1 LFRAIASLTG
11 LAATSFAVQ
20 AIAYIA
26 VTAATS
32 IVLSALA
39 PKPDMSSME
48 GMQANQ
54 RSNVASREYVYGQ
67 VRKGGTITY
76 MESTGIK
83 NKYLHMVLVLAG
95 NELSEIG
102 DIYIN
107 DEVVTLDA
115 DGFATGDTWKSKV
128 RIKKHLGDQ
137 TTADAAL
144 LEESEQIDSAFVGN
158 GCAYLYIRLEYDSD
172 VFANGIPLFTA
183 VVKGAKVY
191 DPRQPSNTAAYS
203 NNPALCIR
211 HYLTAS
217 AYGLGDTSSE
227 IDDVAFAAAANV
239 CDEDIALA
247 AGGTQ
252 NQYEINGVVSAS
264 MTFGDA
270 LSKMLSACA
279 GTLFWGG
286 GKWQLKPGYYSTP
299 TASFTLDDLRGTI
312 SGSPRANMRDSFNS
326 VRGKFNDADQDWIT
340 VDYPEI
346 TSTVFV
352 DEDNGFEQPLDLELP
367 FTTSS
372 PMAQR
377 LAKITLYR
385 ARDAITFSADFG
397 LSALSTQIGDT
408 VALTIDR
415 YGWSEKTFEVTGWKF
430 YANQDAGDLRV
441 NLVLREISASSFD
454 WDADE
459 TEIVSNNTSLPVFN
473 VVPAVSN
480 LSLTATSV
488 LNDDGISVPAI
499 TAAWDVSDDSFVEYY
514 EIQYKRSGGEED
526 YGSIATAQDDAAD
539 WGAIDAAYTEEED
552 YGLTNEP
559 ILSPD
564 ANFFSTI
571 STINAF
577 TVAPVLNGYDYS
589 IRVRA
594 INAVGVKS
602 PWVTSLIASEGDTT
616 PPNEAL
622 NLTCVGG
629 YKFINIGWTNPAD
642 QDLSHVEIWE
652 SATSNLAA
660 TSLIG
665 TSASTNF
672 MRPNL
677 GNNVTKFYWVRAVDF
692 SLNKSDFTG
701 PQSATTILV
710 DVDDFT
716 DAVNDLFSE
725 AGAFGIEPVSSLP
738 ATGGFDGQLVLLLS
752 EITIYRW
759 DAATSSWSTDIYTA
773 SSVEAGTITY
783 ASFAAGIEPVGVVD
797 ALPTVAGYDGPVIV
811 VLTTD
816 GKLYR
821 LVDGA
826 WTAAVNTDDIE
837 GTIGENLFSD
847 DLRPVERVGSLPSTG
862 LTQGRIVLLTTDNK
876 MYRYTGSAWTSA
888 VPATDLTG
896 QINGTQIAD
905 AAITATK
912 IGNEAVTA
920 AKIATAAITST
931 KLGAGSVTAT
941 AIAAAAVT
949 AEKIGSAA
957 VTTAKLAN
965 AAVNED
971 ILAAGA
977 VTGTKIANDS
987 ISTAKIVAGAVT
999 ASEIAAG
1006 SITTEKIVA
1015 GAVTASE
1022 IAAGSINSEK
1032 IAAGSITTA
1041 KIAAGAVTATTIA
1054 ADAIT
1059 TDKIAA
1065 GAVTASEITAGA
1077 ITTAKIA
1084 AGAITATEIAT
1095 GAITAGKVAASA
1107 IEADAIAANAVTSAK
1122 ITAGAITAD
1131 ELAAN
1136 AVTATK
1142 ISAGAVSADAIA
1154 ANAITSVKIAA
1165 DAITAGKIAANAV
1178 EADAITA
1185 NAITTG
1191 KIAAGAV
1198 SADQIAAN
1206 AVVAEKI
1213 FASAVT
1219 ADKIATDAVTANKI
1233 AAASIIASKIAA
1245 GAVTA
1250 AKMRIG
1256 DFVNYAENADFELGD
1271 DAWDTGQGGFT
1282 IEADS
1287 NFYAGS
1293 YSLRRTTT
1301 LGTTDFC
1308 VNDFQFSAAPGDQF
1322 NVSAYVKVSATYG
1335 GGGVGVGIRWFQSD
1349 GTFISTQQSNITAT
1363 TAWQKVEANLTAP
1376 ALAAY
1381 GVGQCRN
1388 VSQTA
1393 GTAYWDNFT
1402 LLKKQSGA
1410 ALIVNGTIQADQVE
1424 ANFIDAFDIN
1434 ADNITAGSLSAD
1446 RISID
1451 GVALDTNASGQL
1463 TIAGEGVQ
1471 TGNIA
1476 DRAVTTQTSV
1486 KSGGGTTTLVFSSI
1500 GGQQVVVGAS
1510 CVATATSDSDNIGRT
1525 TTYVLTFNGVTV
1537 GSGSVYAA
1545 NNETN
1550 SAGGTLISSET
1561 TVVGTNTLQISASG
1575 SGASSGASYISNVS
1589 MFTLEALK

>member
-1 LFRAIASLTG
+1 MRTFNEIALGRSPSRIPQINYMPMAVGNAIFVAIGASTTSVAAIWAVG
-11 LAATSFAVQ
+11 FIATTAATSFA
-20 AIAYIA
+20 
-26 VTAATS
+26 
-32 IVLSALA
+32 LKALA
-39 PKPDMSSME
+39 PKIDLSGLE

-54 RSNVASREYVYGQ
+54 RSAVASREYVYGQ

-76 MESTGIK
+76 MESTGIR

-95 NELSEIG
+95 HELSEIG

-115 DGFATGDTWKSKV
+115 DGFATGDTWRSKV

-137 TTADAAL
+137 TTADADL
-144 LEESEQIDSAFVGN
+144 LAESEQIDSDFVGN

-191 DPRQPSNTAAYS
+191 DPRTETTAYS

-217 AYGLGDTSSE
+217 YGLGDTSSE

-252 NQYEINGVVSAS
+252 NQYEMNGVVSAS

-270 LSKMLSACA
+270 ISKMLSSCA

-299 TASFTLDDLRGTI
+299 TASFTLDDLRGPI

-326 VRGKFNDADQDWIT
+326 VRGKFNDAEQDWIT

-372 PMAQR
+372 AMAQR

-397 LSALSTQIGDT
+397 LAALSTQIGDT
-408 VALTIDR
+408 VSLTIDR
-415 YGWSEKTFEVTGWKF
+415 YGWDAKTFEVTGWKF

-454 WDADE
+454 WNADE
-459 TEIVSNNTSLPVFN
+459 TEIISNNTSLPVFN
-473 VVPAVSN
+473 SVPAVSN

-488 LNDDGISVPAI
+488 LNDDGISIPAI
-499 TAAWDVSDDSFVEYY
+499 TATWDVSDDSFVEYY
-514 EIQYKRSGGEED
+514 EIQYKRTGGEED
-526 YGSIATAQDDAAD
+526 YGSIATSQDDAVD
-539 WGAIDAAYTEEED
+539 WGAIDAAYTDEED

-589 IRVRA
+589 VRVRA

-652 SATSNLAA
+652 NATSNLATA
-660 TSLIG
+660 SLIG

-677 GNNVTKFYWVRAVDF
+677 GNNVTRFYWVRAVDF

-701 PQSATTILV
+701 PQSATTTLIEA
-710 DVDDFT
+710 DDFSA
-716 DAVNDLFSE
+716 AVNDLFLE

-738 ATGGFDGQLVLLLS
+738 ATGAFDGQLVLLLP

-773 SSVEAGTITY
+773 SSVEAGAITY

-821 LVDGA
+821 LVDGE

-837 GTIGENLFSD
+837 GTIGANLFSD
-847 DLRPVERVGSLPSTG
+847 DLRPVERVASLPSTG

-876 MYRYTGSAWTSA
+876 LYRYTGSAWTSA

-896 QINGTQIAD
+896 QIVGTQI
-905 AAITATK
+905 T
-912 IGNEAVTA
+912 
-920 AKIATAAITST
+920 
-931 KLGAGSVTAT
+931 
-941 AIAAAAVT
+941 
-949 AEKIGSAA
+949 
-957 VTTAKLAN
+957 
-965 AAVNED
+965 
-971 ILAAGA
+971 
-977 VTGTKIANDS
+977 DS
-987 ISTAKIVAGAVT
+987 
-999 ASEIAAG
+999 
-1006 SITTEKIVA
+1006 
-1015 GAVTASE
+1015 
-1022 IAAGSINSEK
+1022 
-1032 IAAGSITTA
+1032 
-1041 KIAAGAVTATTIA
+1041 
-1054 ADAIT
+1054 AIT
-1059 TDKIAA
+1059 TTK
-1065 GAVTASEITAGA
+1065 
-1077 ITTAKIA
+1077 
-1084 AGAITATEIAT
+1084 
-1095 GAITAGKVAASA
+1095 
-1107 IEADAIAANAVTSAK
+1107 IAANAVTAAT
-1122 ITAGAITAD
+1122 IDAGAITA
-1131 ELAAN
+1131 A
-1136 AVTATK
+1136 K

-1178 EADAITA
+1178 DADAITA

-1198 SADQIAAN
+1198 NADQIAAN
-1206 AVVAEKI
+1206 AVVADKI

-1233 AAASIIASKIAA
+1233 AASSIIASKIAA

-1250 AKMRIG
+1250 AKI
-1256 DFVNYAENADFELGD
+1256 A
-1271 DAWDTGQGGFT
+1271 
-1282 IEADS
+1282 
-1287 NFYAGS
+1287 AG
-1293 YSLRRTTT
+1293 
-1301 LGTTDFC
+1301 
-1308 VNDFQFSAAPGDQF
+1308 A
-1322 NVSAYVKVSATYG
+1322 
-1335 GGGVGVGIRWFQSD
+1335 
-1349 GTFISTQQSNITAT
+1349 ITAD
-1363 TAWQKVEANLTAP
+1363 KVEA
-1376 ALAAY
+1376 
-1381 GVGQCRN
+1381 G
-1388 VSQTA
+1388 
-1393 GTAYWDNFT
+1393 
-1402 LLKKQSGA
+1402 
-1410 ALIVNGTIQADQVE
+1410 
-1424 ANFIDAFDIN
+1424 FIDAFDIN

-1451 GVALDTNASGQL
+1451 GVTLDTDG
-1463 TIAGEGVQ
+1463 AGNLIVGTAGIDTNE
-1471 TGNIA
+1471 IKPF
-1476 DRAVTTQTSV
+1476 AVTIPTSAYSPAGLSIPTTVGVWNDIQSITFTSTGSPILITYAFNYQGTGTGSNDQMEIRIVRGTSTQLYISAV
-1486 KSGGGTTTLVFSSI
+1486 SLGENLPLSASYLDTTTSAGSRTFKLQAKLNSGI
-1500 GGQQVVVGAS
+1500 GGMEFF
-1510 CVATATSDSDNIGRT
+1510 NR
-1525 TTYVLTFNGVTV
+1525 VLT
-1537 GSGSVYAA
+1537 A
-1545 NNETN
+1545 
-1550 SAGGTLISSET
+1550 
-1561 TVVGTNTLQISASG
+1561 
-1575 SGASSGASYISNVS
+1575 
-1589 MFTLEALK
+1589 LEVKR

>member
-1 LFRAIASLTG
+1 MRTFNEIALGRSPSRIPQINYMPQALVPYIMAYAGASYAVALTV
-11 LAATSFAVQ
+11 S
-20 AIAYIA
+20 YIA

-32 IVLSALA
+32 FALSALA

-54 RSNVASREYVYGQ
+54 RSAVTSRDYIYGQ

-95 NELSEIG
+95 HELSEIS

-191 DPRQPSNTAAYS
+191 DPRTTTTAYS
-203 NNPALCIR
+203 NNPALCLR

-217 AYGLGDTSSE
+217 YGLGDTSSE

-264 MTFGDA
+264 MTFGDVI
-270 LSKMLSACA
+270 SKMLSSCA

-326 VRGKFNDADQDWIT
+326 VRGKFNDAEQDWIT

-488 LNDDGISVPAI
+488 LNDDGISIPAI

-660 TSLIG
+660 ASLIG

-912 IGNEAVTA
+912 IGSAAVTTAALANDAVTA
-920 AKIATAAITST
+920 DILAADSVTSTAISNGAISTPKLQAGSVTASTIASSAITADKLSANSVTSGAIEAGAITST
-931 KLGAGSVTAT
+931 KLAAGSVTAG
-941 AIAAAAVT
+941 AIAANSISANAIQSGSIVT
-949 AEKIGSAA
+949 E
-957 VTTAKLAN
+957 KLAVG
-965 AAVNED
+965 AVSAD
-971 ILAAGA
+971 RLAA
-977 VTGTKIANDS
+977 NS
-987 ISTAKIVAGAVT
+987 VT
-999 ASEIAAG
+999 ASAIAAN
-1006 SITTEKIVA
+1006 SISSNALQANSIV
-1015 GAVTASE
+1015 
-1022 IAAGSINSEK
+1022 
-1032 IAAGSITTA
+1032 
-1041 KIAAGAVTATTIA
+1041 
-1054 ADAIT
+1054 
-1059 TDKIAA
+1059 
-1065 GAVTASEITAGA
+1065 
-1077 ITTAKIA
+1077 
-1084 AGAITATEIAT
+1084 
-1095 GAITAGKVAASA
+1095 AGKVAA
-1107 IEADAIAANAVTSAK
+1107 
-1122 ITAGAITAD
+1122 GAISTDQLVAD
-1131 ELAAN
+1131 
-1136 AVTATK
+1136 
-1142 ISAGAVSADAIA
+1142 
-1154 ANAITSVKIAA
+1154 
-1165 DAITAGKIAANAV
+1165 
-1178 EADAITA
+1178 
-1185 NAITTG
+1185 
-1191 KIAAGAV
+1191 
-1198 SADQIAAN
+1198 
-1206 AVVAEKI
+1206 AVVASKI
-1213 FASAVT
+1213 LSESIEARHVQ
-1219 ADKIATDAVTANKI
+1219 TDAITANKI

-1349 GTFISTQQSNITAT
+1349 GTFISSQQSNITAT

-1434 ADNITAGSLSAD
+1434 ADNITAGSISAD
-1446 RISID
+1446 RLSID
-1451 GVALDTNASGQL
+1451 GVTLDTDGAGNLIVGDGGIS
-1463 TIAGEGVQ
+1463 TIKV
-1471 TGNIA
+1471 A
-1476 DRAVTTQTSV
+1476 DRAITSQTSV
-1486 KSGGGTTTLVFSSI
+1486 FDGGSVFTSTSFIDIASISFSSTGSQQVLMGYDFSVLAESTAASGTITYYELYINGTLVEASSVSGD
-1500 GGQQVVVGAS
+1500 GGAGLF
-1510 CVATATSDSDNIGRT
+1510 TSRIVSVSSRT
-1525 TTYVLTFNGVTV
+1525 TVT
-1537 GSGSVYAA
+1537 
-1545 NNETN
+1545 
-1550 SAGGTLISSET
+1550 
-1561 TVVGTNTLQISASG
+1561 GTNTILVRGKRGGSAS
-1575 SGASSGASYISNVS
+1575 ISNSYNAILGVS
-1589 MFTLEALK
+1589 LFTLEALK

>member
-1 LFRAIASLTG
+1 MRTFNEIALGRSPSRIPQINYMPQALVPIIAATTG

-39 PKPDMSSME
+39 PKPDMSNLQ

-54 RSNVASREYVYGQ
+54 RSAVTSRDYIYGQ
-67 VRKGGTITY
+67 IRKGGTITY
-76 MESTGIK
+76 MESTGVK
-83 NKYLHMVLVLAG
+83 NKYLHIVLVLAG
-95 NELSEIG
+95 HELSEIN

-137 TTADAAL
+137 TTADADL
-144 LEESEQIDSAFVGN
+144 LAESEQIDSAFVGN

-191 DPRQPSNTAAYS
+191 DPRTTTTAYS
-203 NNPALCIR
+203 NNPALCLR

-217 AYGLGDTSSE
+217 YGLGDTSSE

-252 NQYEINGVVSAS
+252 NQYEMNGVVSAS

-270 LSKMLSACA
+270 ISKMLSSCA

-299 TASFTLDDLRGTI
+299 TASFTLDDLRGPI

-408 VALTIDR
+408 VSLTIDR

-488 LNDDGISVPAI
+488 LNDDGISIPAI

-526 YGSIATAQDDAAD
+526 YGSIATAQTDAVD
-539 WGAIDAAYTEEED
+539 WGAIDAAYTDQED

-589 IRVRA
+589 VRVRA
-594 INAVGVKS
+594 INSVGVKS
-602 PWVTSLIASEGDTT
+602 PWVTSSIASEGDTT

-660 TSLIG
+660 ASLIG

-701 PQSATTILV
+701 PQNATTILV

-738 ATGGFDGQLVLLLS
+738 ATGGFDGQLVLLLP

-759 DAATSSWSTDIYTA
+759 DAATSAWSTDIYTA

-783 ASFAAGIEPVGVVD
+783 ASFAAGIEPVGVVN

-862 LTQGRIVLLTTDNK
+862 LTQGRIVLLTTDDK

-912 IGNEAVTA
+912 IGAAAVTTAALANDAVTA
-920 AKIATAAITST
+920 DILAADSVTSTAISNGAISTPKLQAGSVTASTIASSAITADKLSANSVTAGAIEAGAITST
-931 KLGAGSVTAT
+931 KLAAGSVTAG
-941 AIAAAAVT
+941 AIAANSISADAIQSGSIVT
-949 AEKIGSAA
+949 E
-957 VTTAKLAN
+957 KLA
-965 AAVNED
+965 V
-971 ILAAGA
+971 
-977 VTGTKIANDS
+977 
-987 ISTAKIVAGAVT
+987 GAVT
-999 ASEIAAG
+999 AGRLAANSVTASAIAAN
-1006 SITTEKIVA
+1006 SITSDAIAANSISSDALQANSIVA
-1015 GAVTASE
+1015 GKV
-1022 IAAGSINSEK
+1022 AAGAISTDQLVANCVVSDKILSDSIEARHVKTDAITANK
-1032 IAAGSITTA
+1032 IAAGSI
-1041 KIAAGAVTATTIA
+1041 
-1054 ADAIT
+1054 
-1059 TDKIAA
+1059 
-1065 GAVTASEITAGA
+1065 
-1077 ITTAKIA
+1077 
-1084 AGAITATEIAT
+1084 
-1095 GAITAGKVAASA
+1095 
-1107 IEADAIAANAVTSAK
+1107 
-1122 ITAGAITAD
+1122 
-1131 ELAAN
+1131 
-1136 AVTATK
+1136 
-1142 ISAGAVSADAIA
+1142 
-1154 ANAITSVKIAA
+1154 ITSKL
-1165 DAITAGKIAANAV
+1165 
-1178 EADAITA
+1178 
-1185 NAITTG
+1185 
-1191 KIAAGAV
+1191 
-1198 SADQIAAN
+1198 
-1206 AVVAEKI
+1206 
-1213 FASAVT
+1213 
-1219 ADKIATDAVTANKI
+1219 
-1233 AAASIIASKIAA
+1233 AA

-1250 AKMRIG
+1250 ATIASG
-1256 DFVNYAENADFELGD
+1256 SISAD
-1271 DAWDTGQGGFT
+1271 
-1282 IEADS
+1282 
-1287 NFYAGS
+1287 
-1293 YSLRRTTT
+1293 
-1301 LGTTDFC
+1301 
-1308 VNDFQFSAAPGDQF
+1308 
-1322 NVSAYVKVSATYG
+1322 
-1335 GGGVGVGIRWFQSD
+1335 
-1349 GTFISTQQSNITAT
+1349 
-1363 TAWQKVEANLTAP
+1363 KVEA
-1376 ALAAY
+1376 
-1381 GVGQCRN
+1381 G
-1388 VSQTA
+1388 
-1393 GTAYWDNFT
+1393 
-1402 LLKKQSGA
+1402 
-1410 ALIVNGTIQADQVE
+1410 
-1424 ANFIDAFDIN
+1424 FIDAFSIN
-1434 ADNITAGSLSAD
+1434 ADNITAGSISAD
-1446 RISID
+1446 RLSID
-1451 GVALDTNASGQL
+1451 GVTLDTDGAGNLIVGDGGIS
-1463 TIAGEGVQ
+1463 TIKV
-1471 TGNIA
+1471 A
-1476 DRAVTTQTSV
+1476 DRAITSQTSV
-1486 KSGGGTTTLVFSSI
+1486 FDGGSVFTSTSFINIASLSFSSV
-1500 GGQQVVVGAS
+1500 GGQQVLMGYDFSVLAESTAPSGTITYYEIYINGTLVEASSVSGVGGAGLF
-1510 CVATATSDSDNIGRT
+1510 TSRIVSVSSRT
-1525 TTYVLTFNGVTV
+1525 TVT
-1537 GSGSVYAA
+1537 
-1545 NNETN
+1545 
-1550 SAGGTLISSET
+1550 
-1561 TVVGTNTLQISASG
+1561 GTNTILIRGKRGGTASV
-1575 SGASSGASYISNVS
+1575 SNSYNAILGVS
-1589 MFTLEALK
+1589 LFTLEALK

>member
-1 LFRAIASLTG
+1 MRTFNEIALGRSPSRIPQINYMPMAVGNAIFVALGASTTSVAAIWAVG
-11 LAATSFAVQ
+11 FIATTAATSFA
-20 AIAYIA
+20 
-26 VTAATS
+26 
-32 IVLSALA
+32 LKALA
-39 PKPDMSSME
+39 PKIDMSGLE

-54 RSNVASREYVYGQ
+54 RSAVASREYVYGQ

-76 MESTGIK
+76 MESTGVK

-95 NELSEIG
+95 HELSEIN

-107 DEVVTLDA
+107 DEIVTLDA
-115 DGFATGDTWKSKV
+115 EGFATGDTWKSKV

-144 LEESEQIDSAFVGN
+144 LGESEQIDSAFVGN

-183 VVKGAKVY
+183 IVKGAKVY
-191 DPRQPSNTAAYS
+191 DPREPSNPAAYS

-211 HYLTAS
+211 HYLTS

-227 IDDVAFAAAANV
+227 IDDVAFAVAAHI
-239 CDEDIALA
+239 CDDDIALA
-247 AGGTQ
+247 VVGTQ
-252 NQYEINGVVSAS
+252 NQYEMNGVVSAS

-299 TASFTLDDLRGTI
+299 TASFTLDDLRGPI

-346 TSTVFV
+346 ASTVFLA
-352 DEDNGFEQPLDLELP
+352 EDNGFKQPLDLELP

-488 LNDDGISVPAI
+488 LNDDGVSIPAI
-499 TAAWDVSDDSFVEYY
+499 TAAWDVSNDSFVEYY
-514 EIQYKRSGGEED
+514 EIQYKRSD
-526 YGSIATAQDDAAD
+526 S
-539 WGAIDAAYTEEED
+539 
-552 YGLTNEP
+552 
-559 ILSPD
+559 
-564 ANFFSTI
+564 NFFSTI
-571 STINAF
+571 STINTF
-577 TVAPVLNGYDYS
+577 TVAPVLNGYDYEV
-589 IRVRA
+589 RVRA

-602 PWVTSLIASEGDTT
+602 PWVTSSIASEGDTT

-622 NLTCVGG
+622 SLTCVGG

-652 SATSNLAA
+652 SATSNLAVA
-660 TSLIG
+660 SLIG
-665 TSASTNF
+665 TSASSNF

-677 GNNVTKFYWVRAVDF
+677 GNNVTKFYWVRAVDL
-692 SLNKSDFTG
+692 SLNKSGFTG

-716 DAVNDLFSE
+716 DAVNDLFGE

-752 EITIYRW
+752 EVTIYRW

-797 ALPTVAGYDGPVIV
+797 ALPTVAGYGGPVIV

-847 DLRPVERVGSLPSTG
+847 DLRPVERVGSLPSTD

-876 MYRYTGSAWTSA
+876 MYRYTGSEWTAA
-888 VPATDLTG
+888 VPATDLSG
-896 QINGTQIAD
+896 QITETQISD
-905 AAITATK
+905 
-912 IGNEAVTA
+912 N
-920 AKIATAAITST
+920 
-931 KLGAGSVTAT
+931 
-941 AIAAAAVT
+941 
-949 AEKIGSAA
+949 
-957 VTTAKLAN
+957 
-965 AAVNED
+965 
-971 ILAAGA
+971 
-977 VTGTKIANDS
+977 
-987 ISTAKIVAGAVT
+987 
-999 ASEIAAG
+999 
-1006 SITTEKIVA
+1006 
-1015 GAVTASE
+1015 
-1022 IAAGSINSEK
+1022 
-1032 IAAGSITTA
+1032 
-1041 KIAAGAVTATTIA
+1041 
-1054 ADAIT
+1054 AIT
-1059 TDKIAA
+1059 TTKI
-1065 GAVTASEITAGA
+1065 
-1077 ITTAKIA
+1077 
-1084 AGAITATEIAT
+1084 
-1095 GAITAGKVAASA
+1095 
-1107 IEADAIAANAVTSAK
+1107 
-1122 ITAGAITAD
+1122 
-1131 ELAAN
+1131 AAN
-1136 AVTATK
+1136 AVTATTIDAGAITAAK

-1206 AVVAEKI
+1206 AVVADKI

-1349 GTFISTQQSNITAT
+1349 GTFISSQQSNITAT

-1410 ALIVNGTIQADQVE
+1410 ALIVSGTIEADQLKLGTASLTSDEDGALVLG
-1424 ANFIDAFDIN
+1424 DIQS
-1434 ADNITAGSLSAD
+1434 DTYTTGVDGWRIKRDGSAEFND
-1446 RISID
+1446 VVISRPLVLNN
-1451 GVALDTNASGQL
+1451 GSFVY
-1463 TIAGEGVQ
+1463 
-1471 TGNIA
+1471 
-1476 DRAVTTQTSV
+1476 
-1486 KSGGGTTTLVFSSI
+1486 SGGLSS
-1500 GGQQVVVGAS
+1500 
-1510 CVATATSDSDNIGRT
+1510 
-1525 TTYVLTFNGVTV
+1525 
-1537 GSGSVYAA
+1537 
-1545 NNETN
+1545 
-1550 SAGGTLISSET
+1550 GGTLNFNFVNSGIRIGDDDVWANQRVALIAVARAVPS
-1561 TVVGTNTLQISASG
+1561 SASNVESG
-1575 SGASSGASYISNVS
+1575 SLWRAKADVYNSFRWNGSNIWDAADGLQYDWSKDPATLVTPDWSSGLGQRVLMDIEIKSSLITMNGPITIYWKVYQV
-1589 MFTLEALK
+1589 T

>member
-1 LFRAIASLTG
+1 

-39 PKPDMSSME
+39 PKPDMSGME

-54 RSNVASREYVYGQ
+54 RSAVASREYVYGQ

-76 MESTGIK
+76 MESTGVK
-83 NKYLHMVLVLAG
+83 NKYLHIVLVLAG
-95 NELSEIG
+95 HELSEIG

-107 DEVVTLDA
+107 DEIVTLDA
-115 DGFATGDTWKSKV
+115 NGFATGDTWKSKV

-137 TTADAAL
+137 TTADADL
-144 LEESEQIDSAFVGN
+144 LAESEQIDSAFVGN

-191 DPRQPSNTAAYS
+191 DPRTTTTAYS
-203 NNPALCIR
+203 NNPALCLR

-217 AYGLGDTSSE
+217 YGLGDTSSE

-252 NQYEINGVVSAS
+252 NQYEMNGVVSAS

-270 LSKMLSACA
+270 ISKMLSSCA

-299 TASFTLDDLRGTI
+299 TASFTLDDLRGPI

-408 VALTIDR
+408 VSLTIDR

-488 LNDDGISVPAI
+488 LNDDGISIPAI
-499 TAAWDVSDDSFVEYY
+499 TAAWDVSNDSFVEYY

-660 TSLIG
+660 ASLIG

-701 PQSATTILV
+701 PQNATTILV

-738 ATGGFDGQLVLLLS
+738 ATGGFDGQLVLLLP

-759 DAATSSWSTDIYTA
+759 DAATSAWSTDIYTA
-773 SSVEAGTITY
+773 SSVEAGAITY

-797 ALPTVAGYDGPVIV
+797 TLPTVSGYEGPQVV

-896 QINGTQIAD
+896 QISGTQIAD

-920 AKIATAAITST
+920 AKVATAAITST

-971 ILAAGA
+971 ILAANA

-1022 IAAGSINSEK
+1022 IAAGSINSDK

-1154 ANAITSVKIAA
+1154 ANAITSVKIAT

-1178 EADAITA
+1178 DADAITA

-1198 SADQIAAN
+1198 NADQIAAN
-1206 AVVAEKI
+1206 AVVADKI

-1233 AAASIIASKIAA
+1233 AASSIIASKIAA

-1250 AKMRIG
+1250 AKI
-1256 DFVNYAENADFELGD
+1256 A
-1271 DAWDTGQGGFT
+1271 
-1282 IEADS
+1282 
-1287 NFYAGS
+1287 AG
-1293 YSLRRTTT
+1293 
-1301 LGTTDFC
+1301 
-1308 VNDFQFSAAPGDQF
+1308 A
-1322 NVSAYVKVSATYG
+1322 
-1335 GGGVGVGIRWFQSD
+1335 
-1349 GTFISTQQSNITAT
+1349 ITAD
-1363 TAWQKVEANLTAP
+1363 KVEA
-1376 ALAAY
+1376 
-1381 GVGQCRN
+1381 G
-1388 VSQTA
+1388 
-1393 GTAYWDNFT
+1393 
-1402 LLKKQSGA
+1402 
-1410 ALIVNGTIQADQVE
+1410 
-1424 ANFIDAFDIN
+1424 FIDAFDIN

-1451 GVALDTNASGQL
+1451 GVTIDTDGAGNLIVGTAGIDTNEIKPFAVTIPTSVYSAAGLTIPTTNGVWNDIQSLTFTSTGAPILITYAFNYQGTGTGSNDQMEIRLVHGASTQLYISAVSLGENIPLSASYLDT
-1463 TIAGEGVQ
+1463 
-1471 TGNIA
+1471 
-1476 DRAVTTQTSV
+1476 
-1486 KSGGGTTTLVFSSI
+1486 
-1500 GGQQVVVGAS
+1500 
-1510 CVATATSDSDNIGRT
+1510 TA
-1525 TTYVLTFNGVTV
+1525 TV
-1537 GSGSVYAA
+1537 GSRTFKLQAKINTG
-1545 NNETN
+1545 
-1550 SAGGTLISSET
+1550 ISGMQFFNRVLT
-1561 TVVGTNTLQISASG
+1561 A
-1575 SGASSGASYISNVS
+1575 
-1589 MFTLEALK
+1589 LEVKR

>member
-1 LFRAIASLTG
+1 MRTFNEIALGRSPSRIPQINYMPQALVPYIMAYAGASYAVALTV
-11 LAATSFAVQ
+11 S
-20 AIAYIA
+20 YIA

-32 IVLSALA
+32 FALSALA
-39 PKPDMSSME
+39 PKPNMSSME

-54 RSNVASREYVYGQ
+54 RSAVTSRDYIYGQ

-95 NELSEIG
+95 HELSEIN

-144 LEESEQIDSAFVGN
+144 LAESEQIDSAFVGN

-191 DPRQPSNTAAYS
+191 DPRTATTAYS
-203 NNPALCIR
+203 NNPALCLR

-217 AYGLGDTSSE
+217 YGLGDTSSE

-252 NQYEINGVVSAS
+252 NQYEMNGVVSAS

-270 LSKMLSACA
+270 ISKMLSSCA

-299 TASFTLDDLRGTI
+299 TASFTLDDLRGSI

-372 PMAQR
+372 AMAQR

-415 YGWSEKTFEVTGWKF
+415 YGWSEKTFEVTDWKF

-488 LNDDGISVPAI
+488 LNDDGISIPAI

-526 YGSIATAQDDAAD
+526 YGSIATAQTDAVD
-539 WGAIDAAYTEEED
+539 WGAIDAAYTDQED

-589 IRVRA
+589 VRVRA

-660 TSLIG
+660 ASLIG

-701 PQSATTILV
+701 PQNATTILV
-710 DVDDFT
+710 DVDDFSA
-716 DAVNDLFSE
+716 AVNDLFVE

-738 ATGGFDGQLVLLLS
+738 ATGGFDGQLVLLLP

-759 DAATSSWSTDIYTA
+759 DAATSAWSTDIYTA
-773 SSVEAGTITY
+773 SSVEAGAITY

-797 ALPTVAGYDGPVIV
+797 TLPTVSGYEGPQVV

-826 WTAAVNTDDIE
+826 WTAAVSTGDIE

-896 QINGTQIAD
+896 QISGTQIAD

-920 AKIATAAITST
+920 AKVATAAITST

-971 ILAAGA
+971 ILAANA

-1022 IAAGSINSEK
+1022 IAAGSINSDK

-1084 AGAITATEIAT
+1084 AGAITTTEIAT

-1154 ANAITSVKIAA
+1154 ANAITSVKIAT
-1165 DAITAGKIAANAV
+1165 DAITAGKIAASAV
-1178 EADAITA
+1178 DADAITA

-1198 SADQIAAN
+1198 NADQIAAN
-1206 AVVAEKI
+1206 AVVADKI

-1233 AAASIIASKIAA
+1233 AAGSIITSKLAA

-1250 AKMRIG
+1250 DKISVNELSAIAADLGTIVVDNAHIG
-1256 DFVNYAENADFELGD
+1256 DTIQSDNYSAGVSGWQILKDGSAEFNGVVISRQLLV
-1271 DAWDTGQGGFT
+1271 
-1282 IEADS
+1282 DS
-1287 NFYAGS
+1287 GSFYVGNFAGS
-1293 YSLRRTTT
+1293 YSTT
-1301 LGTTDFC
+1301 LAKFG
-1308 VNDFQFSAAPGDQF
+1308 APRYIQTNI
-1322 NVSAYVKVSATYG
+1322 NVSA
-1335 GGGVGVGIRWFQSD
+1335 W
-1349 GTFISTQQSNITAT
+1349 
-1363 TAWQKVEANLTAP
+1363 
-1376 ALAAY
+1376 
-1381 GVGQCRN
+1381 
-1388 VSQTA
+1388 A
-1393 GTAYWDNFT
+1393 GTNKTYMVAIGNTGSVTANTSDVTSYPTEVRW
-1402 LLKKQSGA
+1402 GVA
-1410 ALIVNGTIQADQVE
+1410 ALI
-1424 ANFIDAFDIN
+1424 FP
-1434 ADNITAGSLSAD
+1434 
-1446 RISID
+1446 
-1451 GVALDTNASGQL
+1451 
-1463 TIAGEGVQ
+1463 Q
-1471 TGNIA
+1471 T
-1476 DRAVTTQTSV
+1476 QW
-1486 KSGGGTTTLVFSSI
+1486 SGGAKMWI
-1500 GGQQVVVGAS
+1500 EAQCYAS
-1510 CVATATSDSDNIGRT
+1510 R
-1525 TTYVLTFNGVTV
+1525 VL
-1537 GSGSVYAA
+1537 S
-1545 NNETN
+1545 TN
-1550 SAGGTLISSET
+1550 L
-1561 TVVGTNTLQISASG
+1561 TLQWKV
-1575 SGASSGASYISNVS
+1575 YEV
-1589 MFTLEALK
+1589 T